1 MKNFVLYFLCYL
13 LNVGI
18 STVHVYAQ
26 QKSSID
32 DNRKMGSSW
41 IQAMNRHDTA
51 AISVFYDDRIQLES
65 PNWEGTKTG
74 KSELTEI
81 YRRYFS
87 STPDLRY
94 EVSNLIA
101 TDSALV
107 IEYRSYGTLLNPEQN
122 APAYMKG
129 KSYTLQNC
137 TRMDIRNG
145 KIIKQAS
152 YFDQVAFLRQMGFFE
167 R

>member
-1 MKNFVLYFLCYL
+1 MKNFVLYFLCCL
-13 LNVGI
+13 LIAGI
-18 STVHVYAQ
+18 SYEHVCAQ

-32 DNRKMGSSW
+32 DNRKIASLW
-41 IQAMNRHDTA
+41 IQAINRHDTT
-51 AISVFYDDRIQLES
+51 AISLFYDDHIQLES

-74 KSELTEI
+74 KSELTDT
-81 YRRYFS
+81 YRRYFL

-94 EVSNLIA
+94 EVSNVIA

-122 APAYMKG
+122 TPAYMKG
-129 KSYTLQNC
+129 KPYTLQNC

-145 KIIKQAS
+145 KIIKQAT

>member
-1 MKNFVLYFLCYL
+1 MKNFIVCFLCAL
-13 LNVGI
+13 LMVGLFPKNVY
-18 STVHVYAQ
+18 SQ
-26 QKSSID
+26 SKSSTD
-32 DNRKMGSSW
+32 ENRKMAMLW
-41 IQAMNRHDTA
+41 IQTINRHDTA
-51 AISVFYDDRIQLES
+51 ALSRFYDNQVQLES

-74 KSELTEI
+74 KAELTEI

-94 EVSNLIA
+94 DLSNVIA

-129 KSYTLQNC
+129 KAYSLQNC

-145 KIIKQAS
+145 KIIKQSS